1 MDERHQILAA
11 ATKTG
16 RQGVNVSTI
25 LVALSLASLAREAA
39 AQDFSHDGYTPD
51 GAYQLNVEVDPF
63 GFLPHAAA
71 SASGLGPRGR
81 AGLSGSI
88 GPWQIVESLKGA
100 LFATGVVRYG
110 PYSAELNID
119 WVDLSQGKSIAVPR
133 LGTSV
138 HLSGSASAVLVSPG
152 IGYQVYRGAIALAP
166 ISVDV
171 RAGFNYFS
179 WSASA
184 STAADVLGGVG
195 GSGDKVTPW
204 IGVRADLFPMPNWR
218 VRFAGDISG
227 LGTNNDNWG
236 WTTSLTLTYLVNNWF
251 DVSIGM
257 TALGTAGVGDHVN
270 LIGNTH
276 QRSLHTVQ
284 YGPVIGVGFRF

>member
-100 LFATGVVRYG
+100 LFATGRALR
-110 PYSAELNID
+110 PLF
-119 WVDLSQGKSIAVPR
+119 
-133 LGTSV
+133 
-138 HLSGSASAVLVSPG
+138 SG
-152 IGYQVYRGAIALAP
+152 
-166 ISVDV
+166 
-171 RAGFNYFS
+171 
-179 WSASA
+179 
-184 STAADVLGGVG
+184 AAHRWG
-195 GSGDKVTPW
+195 GSESGQEHRAPQARNMCASNPKTP
-204 IGVRADLFPMPNWR
+204 
-218 VRFAGDISG
+218 S
-227 LGTNNDNWG
+227 
-236 WTTSLTLTYLVNNWF
+236 
-251 DVSIGM
+251 
-257 TALGTAGVGDHVN
+257 
-270 LIGNTH
+270 
-276 QRSLHTVQ
+276 
-284 YGPVIGVGFRF
+284 